1 MQEYNLTIVLPEGE
15 EKELKVSE
23 AITLK
28 TLAEEFEQY
37 YDDQIIL
44 AMIDGKLRELNKKVD
59 RSGKLSFIT
68 VADRD
73 GKKPTGAV
81 CFCFCKRQSRSCMA
95 MSLCLRYCTLW
106 DRAIT
111 ASLSCRKVQA
121 LHSQSAEK
129 TARAV

>member
-1 MQEYNLTIVLPEGE
+1 MQEYNLTIILPEGR

-68 VADRD
+68 EI
-73 GKKPTGAV
+73 G
-81 CFCFCKRQSRSCMA
+81 
-95 MSLCLRYCTLW
+95 
-106 DRAIT
+106 RAH
-111 ASLSCRKVQA
+111 V
-121 LHSQSAEK
+121 
-129 TARAV
+129 

>member
-44 AMIDGKLRELNKKVD
+44 AMIDGKLRELKKIQD
-59 RSGKLSFIT
+59 EFN
-68 VADRD
+68 A
-73 GKKPTGAV
+73 GKKERFNRINKETREQFKKYLKDTQETKKTIFDIEPKDETKIKYKDYLR
-81 CFCFCKRQSRSCMA
+81 KRKLIVQ
-95 MSLCLRYCTLW
+95 T
-106 DRAIT
+106 RAKQIFST
-111 ASLSCRKVQA
+111 
-121 LHSQSAEK
+121 
-129 TARAV
+129 T